1 MRHILCCAY
10 AWGVHVRRILL
21 ASVALV
27 GLASG
32 SALAQDPKPKH
43 GGLMSR
49 GDQDLSAELVAE
61 SDRLVLY
68 VGAAGTLRRLARAR
82 APQQDIELAPAGD
95 NRLSA
100 SGVKLVRGD
109 QVRAY
114 VRFANGREQTFAFTY
129 W

>member
-1 MRHILCCAY
+1 MLA
-10 AWGVHVRRILL
+10 LL
-21 ASVALV
+21 AVV
-27 GLASG
+27 CGN
-32 SALAQDPKPKH
+32 ALAQDPRPKH

-49 GDQDLSAELVAE
+49 GDQDLSAELVVE
-61 SDRLVLY
+61 VDRVVLY
-68 VGAAGTLRRLARAR
+68 VEADDKPVGTTGAAGTLRRLARQR
-82 APQQDIELAPAGD
+82 AAQQEIELAPAGD
-95 NRLSA
+95 NKLSA